1 MPMQGA
7 VVGAAFGRASFG
19 RVMGAMRLPMSVIH
33 LGGTPFAGWVFDTT
47 GSYDWAFYTFL
58 ALYMLAAVAVFGLRV
73 NTRSNRT

>member
-1 MPMQGA
+1 
-7 VVGAAFGRASFG
+7 
-19 RVMGAMRLPMSVIH
+19 MSVIH